1 MDSSITTQPAAPT
14 AQRPIHM
21 VQFDT
26 TDQEIIDVVLPGT
39 DFGVH
44 SGRSIKQTAEQ
55 TGHPIVL
62 MELREAAL
70 LRDQKYHKPPM
81 PMTQERFDGLLNVLP
96 PCQWMRQGGIEH
108 FYVSERISGEVVQ
121 YCVRFGQAFW
131 GLCDRAGLTTAEIAQ
146 RIQAAEAAQAPTP
159 QTTPA

>member
-1 MDSSITTQPAAPT
+1 MDTSITTQPAEPS

-26 TDQEIIDVVLPGT
+26 TAHDLVDVVLPGT
-39 DFGVH
+39 DIGVS
-44 SGRSIKQTAEQ
+44 SGRSVQQTAEH
-55 TGHPIVL
+55 TGHTIVL
-62 MELREAAL
+62 MELREAAR
-70 LRDQKYHKPPM
+70 LRDQKYHQPPT
-81 PMTQERFDGLLNVLP
+81 PMTQERFDELLNVLP
-96 PCQWMRQGGIEH
+96 PCQWVRQGGIEH
-108 FYVSERISGEVVQ
+108 FYVSERISGDVVQ
-121 YCVRFGQAFW
+121 YCVRSGQAFW